1 MEGLDYKVNGQA
13 LGAVLRHS
21 LGGLDGR
28 EQTKGVSESAA
39 VAAGSESATCLLE
52 EKIAT
57 WAYLPCCT
65 DLVLE
70 SKMFKCFVHLGQ

>member
-57 WAYLPCCT
+57 
-65 DLVLE
+65 
-70 SKMFKCFVHLGQ
+70 